1 MEETEAGD
9 RSLVN
14 REWLITKILDASQEK
29 YYGKLCGLVLAGGTG
44 AGKTTFC
51 RQVTEA
57 RPQGQLTRKQSM
69 LQSKIIASYIIPSR
83 RLIPGTNIVQFLHS
97 VYSQLC
103 DNNAVSRF
111 QPQTDNSW
119 LREAVDDPDE
129 VFKRILLFP
138 LLECEVQHKGV
149 ILLVDGLDL
158 DACKA
163 LMLAQAQKCFFEKA
177 EKDGTIAP
185 QRKLANEKPKGETVD
200 YDTLIKSWPATPP
213 KRAEA
218 K

>member
-1 MEETEAGD
+1 MEETETGN

-14 REWLITKILDASQEK
+14 REWLITKILDASQKK

-138 LLECEVQHKGV
+138 LLECEVQHKVV

-158 DACKA
+158 NMISPSSDLC
-163 LMLAQAQKCFFEKA
+163 
-177 EKDGTIAP
+177 
-185 QRKLANEKPKGETVD
+185 
-200 YDTLIKSWPATPP
+200 
-213 KRAEA
+213 
-218 K
+218 